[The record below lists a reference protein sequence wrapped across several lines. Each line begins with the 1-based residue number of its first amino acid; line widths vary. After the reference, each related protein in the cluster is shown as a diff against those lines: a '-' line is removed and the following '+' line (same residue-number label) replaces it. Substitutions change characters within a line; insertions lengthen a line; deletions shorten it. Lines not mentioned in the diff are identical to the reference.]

1 MAIEY
6 SLNKIKNFF
15 VGKDILGRD
24 AIVHSVVTFR
34 MKRVPKEMAGATR
47 AGPLSRLLAT
57 GMTRFPLLFESKSSR

>member
-24 AIVHSVVTFR
+24 AMYIQGSPF
-34 MKRVPKEMAGATR
+34 
-47 AGPLSRLLAT
+47 L
-57 GMTRFPLLFESKSSR
+57 

>member
-24 AIVHSVVTFR
+24 AIEHSRVTFL
-34 MKRVPKEMAGATR
+34 M
-47 AGPLSRLLAT
+47 
-57 GMTRFPLLFESKSSR
+57 

>member
-24 AIVHSVVTFR
+24 AIVHSRVTFL
-34 MKRVPKEMAGATR
+34 MKRVPKEMADATR
-47 AGPLSRLLAT
+47 AGYLMFRQFTVSGYWRL
-57 GMTRFPLLFESKSSR
+57 G